1 PCTACNSI
9 FYFVGVL
16 NGTLYVQ
23 ARDFYTVNNATTA
36 RMQSRAWAFDGHE
49 WMPQGVALIPDN
61 HAVQYGYQPV
71 QFGNVLVYQSR
82 QPTRTFSNILY
93 VFDGD
98 SVKQADIPATV
109 ANFTIDGDLIYVL
122 MSDGQ
127 VRRSKDV
134 MAPWNEWEA
143 LPTFT
148 FDPNAYPYAPF
159 GHGARSIAVLDGV
172 VSLGTAD
179 AELVRLDPCR
189 PEAGCAVTPID
200 EGP

>member
-1 PCTACNSI
+1 MATTAPGNVWMVGETNTDPDCGDCATVWYSGDGGQTFTKSLNLRPELPCTACNSI

-82 QPTRTFSNILY
+82 QPTRTFSNTLY
-93 VFDGD
+93 VFDSD
-98 SVKQADIPATV
+98 SVKQA
-109 ANFTIDGDLIYVL
+109 
-122 MSDGQ
+122 
-127 VRRSKDV
+127 
-134 MAPWNEWEA
+134 
-143 LPTFT
+143 
-148 FDPNAYPYAPF
+148 
-159 GHGARSIAVLDGV
+159 
-172 VSLGTAD
+172 
-179 AELVRLDPCR
+179 
-189 PEAGCAVTPID
+189 
-200 EGP
+200 